1 MRNRLQVLLCGKVIS
16 RSGRVGALCVRIDED
31 DKVLLMPWVLY
42 RGWSVKG
49 AFGARLLIIMYV
61 TSGQL
66 GFIL

>member
-1 MRNRLQVLLCGKVIS
+1 M
-16 RSGRVGALCVRIDED
+16 GALCVRIDED